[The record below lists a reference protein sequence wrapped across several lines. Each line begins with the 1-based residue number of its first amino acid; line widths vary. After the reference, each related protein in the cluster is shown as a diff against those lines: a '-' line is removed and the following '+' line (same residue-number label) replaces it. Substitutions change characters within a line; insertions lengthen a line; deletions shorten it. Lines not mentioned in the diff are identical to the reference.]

1 MHPIGSASIVQV
13 PTQVPVAG
21 GETESVY
28 PGDTWPAP
36 YRGSKYS
43 VKRLVRSGD
52 RTQYRLVWARQDKL
66 IHSSV
71 PQGLIA
77 SLREARP
84 NVTGSIRITSHREVL
99 CKKLDTTG
107 LWVPYYV
114 GKLEGNLE
122 FDGFELDPD
131 LKLGQFW
138 RGLHFKHGETW
149 SVWTRR
155 GNADYLYWS
164 RKGMYFRSIHP
175 YPKLCALLRE
185 VRPRGGRIYIT
196 EHGHVWFNLTE
207 QGTSYAYKSYIK
219 ETISDDIAEF
229 RSEDSWDAL
238 IESISER
245 VNATK
250 TRPLYL
256 GHISEF
262 GEPPRTY
269 FDGNPFG
276 QGTRNE
282 DEDDEDGY
290 HSKGY
295 RGMRGG

>member
-1 MHPIGSASIVQV
+1 MNVSASIVQV
-13 PTQVPVAG
+13 STQVPAFG
-21 GETESVY
+21 GEIEVID
-28 PGDTWPAP
+28 PGDKWPAP

-43 VKRLVRSGD
+43 LRRMRRRGD
-52 RTQYRLVWARQDKL
+52 NVQYRLVWARKDKL
-66 IHSSV
+66 IQSAV
-71 PQGLIA
+71 PKGMIA
-77 SLREARP
+77 ALREIRS
-84 NVTGSIRITSHREVL
+84 NLTGSIRITSHREVL
-99 CKKLDTTG
+99 CKKLSAG
-107 LWVPYYV
+107 LWVPHYV

-131 LKLGQFW
+131 DLELGQFW

-164 RKGMYFRSIHP
+164 KQDNYFRSINP
-175 YPKLCALLRE
+175 YPKLCKLFRL
-185 VRPRGGRIYIT
+185 VRPRGGRMYIT
-196 EHGHVWFNLTE
+196 EHGHIWMNLTE
-207 QGTSYAYKSYIK
+207 RGTSYTYKKYIQEK
-219 ETISDDIAEF
+219 MSDDIREF
-229 RSEDSWDAL
+229 RSDDYWDTL
-238 IESISER
+238 IESIDER
-245 VNATK
+245 ISATK

-269 FDGNPFG
+269 FEEDEFG
-276 QGTRNE
+276 QGTKNE
-282 DEDDEDGY
+282 DEDDEDRY